1 MSKVIDTAADCTIN
15 QLMKCLFDK
24 KYNVLVIS
32 GEFSNDECQEAFKS
46 IYAEFLDLSK
56 LIQSEEFSI
65 MQSMFY
71 IGTRIKR
78 MEILITIERESIE
91 KIGMPFIAAFPTF
104 KRYGYNLFWE
114 KENPDKEAFL
124 KKIASIEMQEK
135 RFNMQLEEKRL
146 ELFKIRESKEDKD
159 KSLNEKRID
168 FIRTLNNVSTKYK
181 IDRDVTTVEE
191 YAIMLCDFN
200 ELAQASNNYNKTN

>member
-1 MSKVIDTAADCTIN
+1 MSKIIDTAGDCTIN

-24 KYNVLVIS
+24 KYNVLVIN
-32 GEFSNDECQEAFKS
+32 GEFTHDECEEAFKS

-104 KRYGYNLFWE
+104 KRYGYNLFWD

-124 KKIASIEMQEK
+124 KKITSIEMQEK

>member
-1 MSKVIDTAADCTIN
+1 MSKVIDTAAYCTIN

-32 GEFSNDECQEAFKS
+32 GEFGNDECQEAFKS

-104 KRYGYNLFWE
+104 KRYGYNLFWD

-200 ELAQASNNYNKTN
+200 ELAQVSNNYNKTN